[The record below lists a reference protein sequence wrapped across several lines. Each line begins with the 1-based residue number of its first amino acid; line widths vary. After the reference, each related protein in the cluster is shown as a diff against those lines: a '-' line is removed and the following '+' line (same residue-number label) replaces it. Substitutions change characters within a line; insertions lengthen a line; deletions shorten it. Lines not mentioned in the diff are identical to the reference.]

1 MPAAPRTTMSCP
13 TRRVRQPLPW
23 QPPPPHHRIRPRFQL
38 RRTSKRIPRT
48 EVVAQT
54 IPLIVVVDGRPS
66 APSVAQIVEQARRR
80 CGGETTLA
88 TTSAMRAVSIY
99 IYIALVFFGH
109 QRCHIKFLDSDDIF
123 VLDFCLLHLCHIWT
137 FYLAARFCLLSFL
150 RHHLS
155 DHLSDLTPS
164 HR

>member
-23 QPPPPHHRIRPRFQL
+23 QPPPPHHRIRPRVQL

-54 IPLIVVVDGRPS
+54 IPLIVVVVGRPS

-99 IYIALVFFGH
+99 IYCTGFFRTSKMPHKISRLRRYLCLG
-109 QRCHIKFLDSDDIF
+109 FLPLTSLPYLDI
-123 VLDFCLLHLCHIWT
+123 LSRRSLL
-137 FYLAARFCLLSFL
+137 FA
-150 RHHLS
+150 
-155 DHLSDLTPS
+155 
-164 HR
+164 